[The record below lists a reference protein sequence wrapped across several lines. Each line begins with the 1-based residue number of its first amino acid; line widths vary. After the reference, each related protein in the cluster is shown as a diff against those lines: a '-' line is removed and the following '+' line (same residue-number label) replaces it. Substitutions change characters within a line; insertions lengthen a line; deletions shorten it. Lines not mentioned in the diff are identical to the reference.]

1 MSLNKND
8 ADDEPGNVSEQYL
21 DTAKCTQ
28 HSLLLS
34 SGGSKEDRTG
44 FEPLPDTDS
53 AGAAVILAARK
64 SRQYKNIR
72 ALKIGLVI
80 ISVSAVLAGLTAF
93 LITRSINSPVTN
105 FADRQSRVMEVNIK
119 DQESLKTVGEA
130 NDMFGGDCFSKM
142 SSGDDGNL
150 LFSPFSA
157 SVALSLVA
165 AGAKADTLQQL
176 TSGKMNNE
184 HC

>member
-1 MSLNKND
+1 
-8 ADDEPGNVSEQYL
+8 
-21 DTAKCTQ
+21 
-28 HSLLLS
+28 
-34 SGGSKEDRTG
+34 
-44 FEPLPDTDS
+44 
-53 AGAAVILAARK
+53 
-64 SRQYKNIR
+64 
-72 ALKIGLVI
+72 
-80 ISVSAVLAGLTAF
+80 
-93 LITRSINSPVTN
+93 
-105 FADRQSRVMEVNIK
+105 MEVDIK
-119 DQESLKTVGEA
+119 DQESLKNVGEA